1 MTIRISWPA
10 LGLALAVAALAVAA
24 ALEVGPPTA
33 SARTAREV
41 VTAQD
46 GIVQSTVTATGNVE
60 PATDVTVGFQTSGVL
75 QALDVKL
82 GQHVDAGQLLAT
94 LDPTAAQLTVDQAQE
109 NLAAA
114 EDQLANAEN
123 LQSQAS
129 SSSASTSA
137 SAAASDPPRSG
148 GGAGSSSRGSSTRS
162 SGSSAGGSSAG
173 SAGGSAAGGSSA
185 GGSAAGGSSGSGSAE
200 SADSLAAG
208 VASAQAAVDGAEA
221 ALRTAE
227 NELSE
232 TRLFAPVSG
241 TVVSLADIAPGQ
253 VVSATSGL
261 GSGSGSGT
269 GASATSRSSATSGS
283 ASGAS
288 GSGAS
293 GSSSSSGSGSSGLV
307 EIASTRSLV
316 MTVSLSEADISQ
328 VHVGDNATVT
338 FDALTG
344 VELPARLT
352 SISPLGTS
360 SSGVVTY
367 DATLTLTATDPQVR
381 PGMSAS
387 ASIITA
393 QASGVNLPSA
403 AVSATSGSVAHVE
416 VLDGSREVS
425 TPVVVGLVGDTRTQ
439 IVSGLR
445 AGQQVV
451 VTETLPSLS
460 ATPAGLAASA
470 SGEPCDA
477 GAPPLVEGLGADE
490 RASGDLARAGD
501 QDLSG
506 GRDRGSGAARHHG
519 ERLARRVRGHHR
531 CVGQRQEHPDAHP
544 RLPGPTDLRH
554 LPPRRPGC
562 RVGRRGRPRRPE
574 KPRDRLRVPELQP
587 APAHARAGQRG
598 APARLRRASPGR
610 PAAPR
615 GAGARGR
622 RAAGSGPPRAI
633 AAVRRPAA
641 AGGDRPRPGHQS
653 RADPRRRADRKPGHG
668 IDGGDNEPVRPPLRR
683 GADDRADN
691 ARGDRRG
698 TRRSCDRAV
707 GRADRRRAQGGP
719 GGPRVTEV
727 LRTAVTSLAAN
738 RLRTGLAVLGLMIG
752 VGAVIVLVAVGT
764 GSSAAVQNR
773 IEALGSNVLLVTAA
787 PTLGGPGAG
796 ATTSLTLADATALQN
811 RFQAPDVLSASPVV
825 NVPDATL
832 TFGET
837 SYTPSSL
844 VGSTPS

>member
-173 SAGGSAAGGSSA
+173 GSAAGGSSAGGSAAGGSSAGSAGGSAAGGSSA

-338 FDALTG
+338 IDALTG

-367 DATLTLTATDPQVR
+367 DAPLTLTATDPQVR

-460 ATPAGLAASA
+460 ATPTSSA
-470 SGEPCDA
+470 S
-477 GAPPLVEGLGADE
+477 PLGGGLGGFGGLGGLGIG
-490 RASGDLARAGD
+490 RA
-501 QDLSG
+501 
-506 GRDRGSGAARHHG
+506 
-519 ERLARRVRGHHR
+519 
-531 CVGQRQEHPDAHP
+531 
-544 RLPGPTDLRH
+544 
-554 LPPRRPGC
+554 
-562 RVGRRGRPRRPE
+562 
-574 KPRDRLRVPELQP
+574 
-587 APAHARAGQRG
+587 
-598 APARLRRASPGR
+598 
-610 PAAPR
+610 
-615 GAGARGR
+615 
-622 RAAGSGPPRAI
+622 
-633 AAVRRPAA
+633 
-641 AGGDRPRPGHQS
+641 
-653 RADPRRRADRKPGHG
+653 
-668 IDGGDNEPVRPPLRR
+668 LRR
-683 GADDRADN
+683 G
-691 ARGDRRG
+691 
-698 TRRSCDRAV
+698 
-707 GRADRRRAQGGP
+707 
-719 GGPRVTEV
+719 
-727 LRTAVTSLAAN
+727 
-738 RLRTGLAVLGLMIG
+738 
-752 VGAVIVLVAVGT
+752 GA
-764 GSSAAVQNR
+764 
-773 IEALGSNVLLVTAA
+773 ALGGG
-787 PTLGGPGAG
+787 LGGG
-796 ATTSLTLADATALQN
+796 
-811 RFQAPDVLSASPVV
+811 
-825 NVPDATL
+825 
-832 TFGET
+832 
-837 SYTPSSL
+837 
-844 VGSTPS
+844 

>member
-173 SAGGSAAGGSSA
+173 GSAAGGSSAGGSAAGGSSA

-338 FDALTG
+338 IDALTG

-460 ATPAGLAASA
+460 ATPTSSA
-470 SGEPCDA
+470 S
-477 GAPPLVEGLGADE
+477 PLGGGLGGFGGLGGLGIG
-490 RASGDLARAGD
+490 RA
-501 QDLSG
+501 
-506 GRDRGSGAARHHG
+506 
-519 ERLARRVRGHHR
+519 
-531 CVGQRQEHPDAHP
+531 
-544 RLPGPTDLRH
+544 
-554 LPPRRPGC
+554 
-562 RVGRRGRPRRPE
+562 
-574 KPRDRLRVPELQP
+574 
-587 APAHARAGQRG
+587 
-598 APARLRRASPGR
+598 
-610 PAAPR
+610 
-615 GAGARGR
+615 
-622 RAAGSGPPRAI
+622 
-633 AAVRRPAA
+633 
-641 AGGDRPRPGHQS
+641 
-653 RADPRRRADRKPGHG
+653 
-668 IDGGDNEPVRPPLRR
+668 LRR
-683 GADDRADN
+683 G
-691 ARGDRRG
+691 
-698 TRRSCDRAV
+698 
-707 GRADRRRAQGGP
+707 
-719 GGPRVTEV
+719 
-727 LRTAVTSLAAN
+727 
-738 RLRTGLAVLGLMIG
+738 
-752 VGAVIVLVAVGT
+752 GA
-764 GSSAAVQNR
+764 
-773 IEALGSNVLLVTAA
+773 ALGGG
-787 PTLGGPGAG
+787 LGGG
-796 ATTSLTLADATALQN
+796 
-811 RFQAPDVLSASPVV
+811 
-825 NVPDATL
+825 
-832 TFGET
+832 
-837 SYTPSSL
+837 
-844 VGSTPS
+844 